1 MDMPPSGW
9 YPDPYGVRGLLRWWD
24 GSVWTE
30 YTQSQDSP
38 PVGEETSLD
47 LPPAVERTALDI
59 PPAAQRTALD
69 LPPATS
75 LDIPPSAAERTAVD
89 LPPVTAGFGPPG
101 NATQMFASEDFA
113 GYARIQR
120 QRQIRRRLIMAAL
133 AAGTAVIL
141 VLIVMALMRFGKQ
154 PNKPVSLTTRPSAT
168 RTTQPPSPSPSPSVS
183 AATLSDTSSGLSYT
197 QFGSPWQ
204 ATCPSGLDQQ
214 GFGWSAGES
223 AVAGTVTVN
232 GQQTN
237 WYGNACSGLLPS
249 QYGYT
254 SVADLSST
262 TSTLAGTFEN
272 TFYNGMQHTVSQL
285 VSTPMSISGHAA
297 WEVKFLIT
305 YTDPSSVGANW
316 TTEEG
321 AVVVADRNP
330 GNEPAV
336 FYASVPSNLGVTNI
350 DSLVSSL
357 TLNAPAASSTAT
369 ASPSASPT
377 ASVTATATATANPGG
392 GNGGGGGGNGGG
404 GGGNGGGGGGG
415 F

>member
-30 YTQSQDSP
+30 YTQSQENP
-38 PVGEETSLD
+38 PVGDETSLD
-47 LPPAVERTALDI
+47 LPPAVERTALDL

-75 LDIPPSAAERTAVD
+75 LDIRPSAAERTAVD
-89 LPPVTAGFGPPG
+89 LPPVPAGFDAPG

-113 GYARIQR
+113 GYARVQR
-120 QRQIRRRLIMAAL
+120 QRRIRRRLIMSAL
-133 AAGTAVIL
+133 AAGTAVVL

-154 PNKPVSLTTRPSAT
+154 PSKPVSLTTRPSAT
-168 RTTQPPSPSPSPSVS
+168 RTTQPPSPSPSAS

-197 QFGSPWQ
+197 QLGSPWQ
-204 ATCPSGLDQQ
+204 ASCPSGLDQQ

-237 WYGNACSGLLPS
+237 WYSNACSGLLPS

-254 SVADLSST
+254 SVADLSSA
-262 TSTLAGTFEN
+262 TSTLASTFEN

-285 VSTPMSISGHAA
+285 VSTPMSISGHPA

-305 YTDPSSVGANW
+305 YTDPSSAGATW
-316 TTEEG
+316 TAEEG
-321 AVVVADRNP
+321 AVVVADRNS

-336 FYASVPSNLGVTNI
+336 FYASVPSNLGMTNV

-377 ASVTATATATANPGG
+377 ASATATATTNPGG
-392 GNGGGGGGNGGG
+392 GNG

-415 F
+415 PGGNP